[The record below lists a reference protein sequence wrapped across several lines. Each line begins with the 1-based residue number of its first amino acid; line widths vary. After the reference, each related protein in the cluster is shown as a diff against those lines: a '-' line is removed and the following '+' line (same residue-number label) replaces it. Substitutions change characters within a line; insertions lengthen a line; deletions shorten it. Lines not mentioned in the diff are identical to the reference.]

1 VIRTSPP
8 PESSTPSLHDALPIC
23 DPRHARQLVGDQ
35 SFLRGTVHLSDDH
48 PCFGYPLAAVVRG
61 RGMKTN
67 GFRSAIAGTRLGSLV
82 ATVSHRGSPLL
93 LPSEHPVATI
103 GSSHERDCDDENW
116 RTGEND
122 QLPGRDDSLLRARGP
137 VACTWS

>member
-1 VIRTSPP
+1 MADRQG
-8 PESSTPSLHDALPIC
+8 ALQQVELQGR

-82 ATVSHRGSPLL
+82 ATR
-93 LPSEHPVATI
+93 SEEHT
-103 GSSHERDCDDENW
+103 SELQSRENLVC
-116 RTGEND
+116 RL
-122 QLPGRDDSLLRARGP
+122 QLE
-137 VACTWS
+137 